1 MSAAAGAT
9 APEVNQGIST
19 DPFLHRIAEAVSY
32 FAVLDPEKVS
42 GEIATNVDKLF
53 DTLTSGAAQPADE
66 PIRPIDADQVA
77 TLAMQQTLDLNTS
90 ENTRDVA
97 VQTAASAYVA
107 AKETWKAAV
116 AGYGFAVKNAGV
128 TLTASASA
136 DVKTFNDKSNAFQSR
151 DLMLFYTMQQ
161 DVGQALSTYET
172 TVQAAAT
179 GLATAAGAL
188 IGAYAAY
195 VTAVEIAE
203 TAKLTSDGEAKQAF
217 WAGVEAIDEA

>member
-1 MSAAAGAT
+1 
-9 APEVNQGIST
+9 VK
-19 DPFLHRIAEAVSY
+19 H
-32 FAVLDPEKVS
+32 FASLDPEQVS
-42 GEIATNVDKLF
+42 GDIETSIDDIFGV
-53 DTLTSGAAQPADE
+53 LTSGAAQPADE

-77 TLAMQQTLDLNTS
+77 ALAMQQTLDLNTS
-90 ENTRDVA
+90 ENIRDVA
-97 VQTAASAYVA
+97 VQTAASAYTA

-116 AGYGFAVKNAGV
+116 AGYGFAVKNASV
-128 TLTASASA
+128 TLNASASA

-151 DLMLFYTMQQ
+151 DLMLYYTMQQ
-161 DVGQALSTYET
+161 DVGQALQTYAT

-203 TAKLTSDGEAKQAF
+203 TAKLSSDGEANQAF